1 MLIFSH
7 RVVKV
12 AWFRVDEKK
21 MRFTRWIRM
30 RNHHVRASL
39 ISVEDFSNTGH
50 SRQTAFRFIKILCV
64 PCLMYQFSKNRIL

>member
-21 MRFTRWIRM
+21 NEIRM

-39 ISVEDFSNTGH
+39 ISVEDFSNTEH
-50 SRQTAFRFIKILCV
+50 SRQTAFRFIKIMCV
-64 PCLMYQFSKNRIL
+64 PCPMYQFSKNRIL